1 MTPMFRQIS
10 ALCLMCWPALTMAQ
24 APAAETAPL
33 SVIDWLGQQ
42 PKAMPVR
49 PKRPAKPEE
58 APVAKTAL
66 PPLVTVTALGEGS
79 PRAIGLVPAHVT
91 GLPQD
96 LWAGS
101 SVSDITS
108 RLANLP
114 DLHLPAA
121 RALFFRLLLA
131 EATAPEGRAA
141 EGDALALAR
150 VSALI
155 DNGAVDPALSLIE
168 QAGVATSADHFA
180 LWMQVS
186 LLVGTEDRACT
197 LLMQK
202 PYLTRDYNVRILC
215 AARAGNWDTAA
226 LTFGSAQALEL
237 LPPERLALLDRFLNP
252 DLFEGEPN
260 LTVPRT
266 MDPMGFRLFEAIG
279 ERPQTRSLPPAFAVV
294 DLRDVAGWKAQLEA
308 AERLTRLGAL
318 PDNRLLGIY
327 SDRAPAASGGIWDR
341 VEALQ
346 RFDTALRTRSADAVA
361 KTLRPAWQA
370 MQEAELEVSF
380 ATLFAEGLQAI
391 PLEGSAAALRNRIT
405 LLSPFYETVASG
417 TTVPPTAEI
426 AFMSAIAT
434 GTAPGR
440 VPDMNQA
447 DAIASAFTTPSPRS
461 NLVSDAQNGKL
472 GMSILATIALLED
485 GANGDTAAL
494 RDALSTLRALGL
506 EDFARRAALQV
517 LLLERG

>member
-1 MTPMFRQIS
+1 MTPVFRQIS
-10 ALCLMCWPALTMAQ
+10 ALCLLCWPALTMAQ
-24 APAAETAPL
+24 APVADTAPL
-33 SVIDWLGQQ
+33 SVIEWLGQQ
-42 PKAMPVR
+42 PKVAPVR
-49 PKRPAKPEE
+49 PKGPTE

-66 PPLVTVTALGEGS
+66 PPSVTVTALGEGS

-96 LWAGS
+96 LWSGS
-101 SVSDITS
+101 SVTAITS
-108 RLANLP
+108 RLANMP

-121 RALFFRLLLA
+121 RSLFFRLLLA

-155 DNGAVDPALSLIE
+155 DNGAVEPALSLIE
-168 QAGVATSADHFA
+168 QAGVATSAEHFA

-202 PYLTRDYNVRILC
+202 PYLTRDYNVHILC

-226 LTFGSAQALEL
+226 LTFGSAKALEL
-237 LPPERLALLDRFLNP
+237 LPPERLELLDRFLHP
-252 DLFEGEPN
+252 DLFEGELKLP
-260 LTVPRT
+260 TPRR
-266 MDPMGFRLFEAIG
+266 MDAMGFRLFEAIG

-361 KTLRPAWQA
+361 KTLHRAWHA

-380 ATLFAEGLQAI
+380 AALFAEGLQTV
-391 PLEGSAAALRNRIT
+391 PLEGSAAALRTRIT
-405 LLSPFYETVASG
+405 LLSPQYETIGSS
-417 TTVPPTAEI
+417 TMDEPTAEL

-434 GTAPGR
+434 GTAPDR
-440 VPDMNQA
+440 IPDMNQA
-447 DAIASAFTTPSPRS
+447 DAIASAFTTPSPRT
-461 NLVSDAQNGKL
+461 NLISDAQNGKL
-472 GMSILATIALLED
+472 GVSILETIALLEY

-506 EDFARRAALQV
+506 EDIARRAALQV

>member
-1 MTPMFRQIS
+1 MTPMIRQIS

-24 APAAETAPL
+24 APVADQVPL

-42 PKAMPVR
+42 PKAMPRKPMR
-49 PKRPAKPEE
+49 PVKPAE
-58 APVAKTAL
+58 APVTKTGMA
-66 PPLVTVTALGEGS
+66 PPVTVTPLGEGS
-79 PRAIGLVPAHVT
+79 PRAIGLVPAKVT

-96 LWAGS
+96 LWSGS
-101 SVSDITS
+101 TVSDIIE
-108 RLANLP
+108 RFDHMP

-121 RALFFRLLLA
+121 RALFYRLLLA

-150 VSALI
+150 VRALI
-155 DNGAVDPALSLIE
+155 DNGAVDPAMSLIE
-168 QAGVATSADHFA
+168 QAGVATSPEHFA

-197 LLMQK
+197 LLAQK
-202 PYLTRDYNVRILC
+202 PFLTTDYSVRIFC

-252 DLFEGEPN
+252 DLFEGEEKLP
-260 LTVPRT
+260 TPRK
-266 MDPMGFRLFEAIG
+266 MDAMGFRLFEAIG

-318 PDNRLLGIY
+318 PDNRILGIY
-327 SDRAPAASGGIWDR
+327 SDREPAASGGIWDR

-346 RFDTALRTRSADAVA
+346 RFDTALRTRSAEAVA
-361 KTLRPAWQA
+361 KTLRPAWDA
-370 MQEAELEVSF
+370 MQEAEIEVNF
-380 ATLFAEGLQAI
+380 AALFAEDLHSI
-391 PLEGSAAALRNRIT
+391 PLEGSSALLRDRIS
-405 LLSPFYETVASG
+405 LLSPFYETVGSVDA
-417 TTVPPTAEI
+417 PNPETAFL
-426 AFMSAIAT
+426 AAIAT
-434 GTAPGR
+434 GAAPKS
-440 VPDMNQA
+440 VPDMRQA
-447 DAIASAFTTPSPRS
+447 DAIASAFTTPSPRTVLI
-461 NLVSDAQNGKL
+461 NDAQNGKL
-472 GMSILATIALLED
+472 GVSILEAITLLED

-506 EDFARRAALQV
+506 EDIARRAALQV